1 MIQAVDNLVFKIAG
15 RLGIKDPNAF
25 VHILVGSLW
34 GAGWA
39 NLFRVSRWT
48 ALSIPAFSLLILY
61 REFIEDGHLKRLVS
75 KTETSDQLHD
85 LKEDLATKLAGLLFY
100 LLVFAR

>member
-1 MIQAVDNLVFKIAG
+1 MIQAVDNLIFKIAA

-25 VHILVGSLW
+25 IHILVGSLW

-48 ALSIPAFSLLILY
+48 SLSIPAFILLVLY
-61 REFIEDGHLKRLVS
+61 REFIDDGHLKRLVS
-75 KTETSDQLHD
+75 KTETPGELHD
-85 LKEDLATKLAGLLFY
+85 LKEDLSTKLVGLLFY
-100 LLVFAR
+100 LLAFAR